1 MKMKKARL
9 ALYITLA
16 CLLVA
21 SALGTA
27 YAKYTSEPLEETFN
41 VYVTAGTVELSVSD
55 DNSNILL
62 VPGTTIDLSDKAPTV
77 NVKKGSEDCFV
88 FVKVTKSS
96 YITDTNTTDGKDFV
110 EISAIDRLWMPL
122 TYINASGE
130 TVIIPDVYFM
140 EIDKAV
146 NDAKVTDPSKHAVY
160 GILTDPTTA
169 ISISHEATKSW
180 IENIGAV
187 DNATGETNTATI
199 TFTAYAVQ
207 KTIGIETPIAAWNAL
222 SQTN

>member
-1 MKMKKARL
+1 MKMTKARL
-9 ALYITLA
+9 ALYTILA
-16 CLLVA
+16 CLLLS
-21 SALGTA
+21 SAIATA
-27 YAKYTSEPLEETFN
+27 YAKYTSTYKTNQFT
-41 VYVTAGTVELSVSD
+41 VYVTAGTVDLSVSGGEYPVV
-55 DNSNILL
+55 
-62 VPGTTIDLSDKAPTV
+62 VPGTTIDLSKNAPSV

-88 FVKVTKSS
+88 FVKVEKTK